1 MSADAETDPRGLSA
15 IVDGDPAAGSPGPAG
30 APAAGGQGAG
40 SPAPAGPAAGSP
52 DAAGRLLGRLS
63 VLPALLAMAWLLAG
77 LPLLLAGRFTPV
89 LMLVVA
95 VPLAALLI
103 YLGLRWIP
111 GRWQTALPQEPRQ
124 ARTPWWA
131 VAGVIVVAA
140 AFGAHQLIYHSQQII
155 VERDP
160 ASYMQFAYWIAHHG
174 SLPIPQTRAAFGG
187 AHHLLHF
194 GSLAF
199 YQVGENVVPQFM
211 AGLPMV
217 VAAGFWAGGVGAA
230 VLVPP
235 LLGACAV
242 LTFGGLAA
250 RLTGPRWAP
259 LAALVLALSLPEQFT
274 SRSAYSEPL
283 AQILFLGGLCLVV
296 DSLAAEGRA
305 ARVLAALG
313 GLALGLTLVVRIDGL
328 SDILPVIPY
337 CGILLLSRRRQ
348 AVPLIAGLVA
358 GALYGAVNGLVL
370 SRPYLAT
377 ISSSLKPL
385 VAAVAVVA
393 VVTAV
398 VVVVRWRR
406 GLPEIRSNWLPNAA
420 AVLAVL
426 ILIGLAIRPYLQPLR
441 HRSAIQAAAHV
452 RVNAQSVF
460 WAMSLDW
467 VFWYIGV
474 PAVLL
479 GTLGAALLARRCLR
493 GRAPAWTLPLMVFA
507 WIIVTVLARPAIV
520 PNQPWASRRLV
531 PGVLP
536 GLILLAVWAVAW
548 LVGWLHQRGYD
559 RVIRAGLATVCSVAL
574 VLPAAVT
581 SFGLGIATGGPLGVR
596 PVAHGLALKRTYA
609 GEIAAVNRMCAAI
622 PPGSSVVIIDG
633 QTAAWFSQV
642 VRGMC
647 GAPTAWIDQRPA
659 DVRQVI
665 SAIRQAG
672 RRPVLLGVSRSQVEP
687 YGPARQVL
695 DLRTREDTRVRTMPP
710 MITKP
715 RPIAVW
721 MTEPAQ

>member
-15 IVDGDPAAGSPGPAG
+15 IVDGDPAPGSPGAAG
-30 APAAGGQGAG
+30 APGAAGQGG
-40 SPAPAGPAAGSP
+40 GPPPGAS
-52 DAAGRLLGRLS
+52 GRLLGRLS
-63 VLPALLAMAWLLAG
+63 VLPVLLAMAWLLAG
-77 LPLLLAGRFTPV
+77 LPLLLAGGFTPV
-89 LMLVVA
+89 LMLVVS

-111 GRWQTALPQEPRQ
+111 GRWQSALPQGPQQ

-131 VAGVIVVAA
+131 VAGVIAVAA

-174 SLPIPQTRAAFGG
+174 SLPIPQARAAFGG
-187 AHHLLHF
+187 GHQLLHF
-194 GSLAF
+194 DSLAF
-199 YQVGENVVPQFM
+199 YQVGGNVVPQFM

-259 LAALVLALSLPEQFT
+259 LAALALALSLPEQFT

-283 AQILFLGGLCLVV
+283 AQILFLGGLCLVI

-313 GLALGLTLVVRIDGL
+313 GLALGLTLVVRIDGA

-348 AVPLIAGLVA
+348 AVPLLIGLLA
-358 GALYGAVNGLVL
+358 GALYGAVDGLVL

-377 ISSSLKPL
+377 ISSSLNPL

-420 AVLAVL
+420 AALAVL
-426 ILIGLAIRPYLQPLR
+426 ILIGLAVRPYLQPLR

-452 RVNAQSVF
+452 RLNPPSVF

-493 GRAPAWTLPLMVFA
+493 GRAPGWTLPLMVFT

-559 RVIRAGLATVCSVAL
+559 RVIRAGLATVCSAAL

-581 SFGLGIATGGPLGVR
+581 SFGLGVATGGPLGIR
-596 PVAHGLALKRTYA
+596 PVAHGLAFKRTYA
-609 GEIAAVNRMCAAI
+609 GEIAAVDRMCAAI
-622 PPGSSVVIIDG
+622 PRGSSVVIIDG

-642 VRGMC
+642 VRGIC
-647 GAPTAWIDQRPA
+647 GEPTAWMDRRPA
-659 DVRQVI
+659 DIRQVI

-672 RRPVLLGVSRSQVEP
+672 RRPVLLGVSRSQVTP
-687 YGPARQVL
+687 YGPAREVL
-695 DLRTREDTRVRTMPP
+695 ALRTREDARLRTSPPLITRPRT
-710 MITKP
+710 IT
-715 RPIAVW
+715 VW

>member
-30 APAAGGQGAG
+30 APAAGGQG
-40 SPAPAGPAAGSP
+40 

-131 VAGVIVVAA
+131 AAGVIVVAA

-174 SLPIPQTRAAFGG
+174 SLPIPQARAAFGG

-305 ARVLAALG
+305 ARVLATLG

-377 ISSSLKPL
+377 IGSSLKPL
-385 VAAVAVVA
+385 VAAFVVVA

-406 GLPEIRSNWLPNAA
+406 GLPEIRSDWLPNAA

-426 ILIGLAIRPYLQPLR
+426 ILIGLAVRPYLQPLR

-452 RVNAQSVF
+452 RVNPQSVF

-548 LVGWLHQRGYD
+548 LVGWLHRRGYD

-581 SFGLGIATGGPLGVR
+581 SFGLGIAIGGPLGVR

-647 GAPTAWIDQRPA
+647 GAPTAWMDRRPA

-672 RRPVLLGVSRSQVEP
+672 RRPVLLGVSRAQVEP

-695 DLRTREDTRVRTMPP
+695 ALRTREDTRVRTMPP
-710 MITKP
+710 MITNP

>member
-1 MSADAETDPRGLSA
+1 VSAGAETGPRGLSA
-15 IVDGDPAAGSPGPAG
+15 IAGGNFPAGSPSAAGSLGGAGSPG
-30 APAAGGQGAG
+30 AAGQGD
-40 SPAPAGPAAGSP
+40 GPAAPG
-52 DAAGRLLGRLS
+52 AAGRLLARLS

-89 LMLVVA
+89 LMLVVS
-95 VPLAALLI
+95 VPLAVLLG

-111 GRWQTALPQEPRQ
+111 GRWQSALPQGP
-124 ARTPWWA
+124 RTPWWA
-131 VAGVIVVAA
+131 VAGVIAVAA

-160 ASYMQFAYWIAHHG
+160 ASYIQFAYWIAHHG
-174 SLPIPQTRAAFGG
+174 SLPIPQERAAFGG
-187 AHHLLHF
+187 THQVLRF

-199 YQVGENVVPQFM
+199 YQVGGNVVPQFM

-235 LLGACAV
+235 LLGTCAV

-283 AQILFLGGLCLVV
+283 AQILFLGGLCLVI

-305 ARVLAALG
+305 AQVLAALG
-313 GLALGLTLVVRIDGL
+313 GLALGLTLLVRIDGV

-348 AVPLIAGLVA
+348 AVPLTIGLLV
-358 GALYGAVNGLVL
+358 GALCGAANGLVL

-377 ISSSLKPL
+377 ISSSLNPL
-385 VAAVAVVA
+385 VAALVVVA

-406 GLPEIRSNWLPNAA
+406 GLPEIRPDRLPGAA
-420 AVLAVL
+420 AALAVL
-426 ILIGLAIRPYLQPLR
+426 IMIGLAVRPYLQPVR
-441 HRSAIQAAAHV
+441 HRSAAQAAAHV
-452 RVNAQSVF
+452 RLNPPGVF

-493 GRAPAWTLPLMVFA
+493 GRAPAWTLPLTVFG

-536 GLILLAVWAVAW
+536 GLILLAAWAVAW
-548 LVGWLHQRGYD
+548 LVGWLRQRGYD
-559 RVIRAGLATVCSVAL
+559 RVIQAGLATVCSVAL

-581 SFGLGIATGGPLGVR
+581 TFGLGVATGGPLGVR
-596 PVAHGLALKRTYA
+596 PVAHGLAFKRTYA
-609 GEIAAVNRMCAAI
+609 GEIAAVDRMCAAI
-622 PPGSSVVIIDG
+622 PPDSSVVIIDG

-647 GAPTAWIDQRPA
+647 GEPVAWMGRRPA
-659 DVRQVI
+659 GVRQVV

-672 RRPVLLGVSRSQVEP
+672 RRPVLLGISRSQVAP
-687 YGPARQVL
+687 YGPARPVL
-695 DLRTREDTRVRTMPP
+695 ALRTREDARLRTSPP
-710 MITKP
+710 LSTKP

-721 MTEPAQ
+721 MTEPGR

>member
-15 IVDGDPAAGSPGPAG
+15 IMDGHPAAGSPGGAG
-30 APAAGGQGAG
+30 APAAAGQGTVPPPG
-40 SPAPAGPAAGSP
+40 
-52 DAAGRLLGRLS
+52 AAGRLLARLS

-77 LPLLLAGRFTPV
+77 LPLLLTGRFTLA
-89 LMLVVA
+89 LMLVVS
-95 VPLAALLI
+95 VPLAALLV

-111 GRWQTALPQEPRQ
+111 GRWQSALPQGPQQ

-131 VAGVIVVAA
+131 VAGVIAVAA
-140 AFGAHQLIYHSQQII
+140 AFGAHQLIYHAQQII

-160 ASYMQFAYWIAHHG
+160 ASYIQFAYWIAHHG
-174 SLPIPQTRAAFGG
+174 SLPIPQAQAAFGG
-187 AHHLLHF
+187 THQLLHF
-194 GSLAF
+194 DSPAF
-199 YQVGENVVPQFM
+199 YQVGGNVVPQFM
-211 AGLPMV
+211 AGLPMA

-230 VLVPP
+230 VLMPP

-259 LAALVLALSLPEQFT
+259 LAALVLALSMPEQFT
-274 SRSAYSEPL
+274 SRSTYSEPL
-283 AQILFLGGLCLVV
+283 AQILFLGGLCLVI

-305 ARVLAALG
+305 AQLLAALG
-313 GLALGLTLVVRIDGL
+313 GLALGLTLVVRIDGA

-348 AVPLIAGLVA
+348 AVPLVVGLLPGV
-358 GALYGAVNGLVL
+358 LYGAVDGLVL

-385 VAAVAVVA
+385 VAAVAVVT

-398 VVVVRWRR
+398 VVVARWRR
-406 GLPEIRSNWLPNAA
+406 GLPEIHSGWVRRASAALPF
-420 AVLAVL
+420 V
-426 ILIGLAIRPYLQPLR
+426 ILIGLAIRPYLQPR
-441 HRSAIQAAAHV
+441 HHRTPLEAAAHI
-452 RVNAQSVF
+452 RVNPPSVY

-479 GTLGAALLARRCLR
+479 GTLGAALLARRCLQ

-536 GLILLAVWAVAW
+536 GLILLAVWVVAW
-548 LVGWLHQRGYD
+548 LVAWLRQRGYD
-559 RVIRAGLATVCSVAL
+559 RVIQAGLVTVCSVAL
-574 VLPAAVT
+574 VLPATVT

-596 PVAHGLALKRTYA
+596 PVAHGLAVKRTYA
-609 GEIAAVNRMCAAI
+609 GEIAAVERLCAAI
-622 PPGSSVVIIDG
+622 PRGSSVVIIDH
-633 QTAAWFSQV
+633 QTTSWFTQV
-642 VRGMC
+642 IRGMC
-647 GAPTAWIDQRPA
+647 GEPTAWMHARPA
-659 DVRQVI
+659 EVRQVI

-672 RRPVLLGVSRSQVEP
+672 RRPVLLGGSRSQVAP

-695 DLRTREDTRVRTMPP
+695 ALRTREDARLRTSPP
-710 MITKP
+710 MITLP
-715 RPIAVW
+715 RPMSVW
-721 MTEPAQ
+721 MTEPAP

>member
-15 IVDGDPAAGSPGPAG
+15 IVDGDHAAG
-30 APAAGGQGAG
+30 APGGAG
-40 SPAPAGPAAGSP
+40 SPSAAGPGAGPPPPS
-52 DAAGRLLGRLS
+52 AAGRLLGRLS

-89 LMLVVA
+89 LMLAVS
-95 VPLAALLI
+95 VPLAAVLL
-103 YLGLRWIP
+103 YLGLRWIR
-111 GRWQTALPQEPRQ
+111 GRWQTALPAPGPRQ
-124 ARTPWWA
+124 ARTPCWA
-131 VAGVIVVAA
+131 VAGVIAVAA

-160 ASYMQFAYWIAHHG
+160 ASYIQFAAWIADHG
-174 SLPIPQTRAAFGG
+174 SLPIPQARAAFGG
-187 AHHLLHF
+187 AHQLLHF

-199 YQVGENVVPQFM
+199 YQVGGNVVPQFM
-211 AGLPMV
+211 AGLPMA
-217 VAAGFWAGGVGAA
+217 VAAGFWAGGVRAA

-250 RLTGPRWAP
+250 RLTGARWAP

-283 AQILFLGGLCLVV
+283 AQILFLGGLCLVI
-296 DSLAAEGRA
+296 DSLAAEGTA

-313 GLALGLTLVVRIDGL
+313 GLALGLTLVVRIDGA
-328 SDILPVIPY
+328 SDVLPVIPY

-348 AVPLIAGLVA
+348 AVPLLLGLLA
-358 GALYGAVNGLVL
+358 GALYGAVDGLVL

-377 ISSSLKPL
+377 ISSSLNPL

-393 VVTAV
+393 VVTAL

-406 GLPEIRSNWLPNAA
+406 GLPELRSDWLPNAA
-420 AVLAVL
+420 AALAFV
-426 ILIGLAIRPYLQPLR
+426 ILIGLAVRPFLQPVR
-441 HRSAIQAAAHV
+441 HRTAAEAAAHI
-452 RVNAQSVF
+452 RVNPPSVF
-460 WAMSLDW
+460 WAMSLNW
-467 VFWYIGV
+467 VVWYIGV

-493 GRAPAWTLPLMVFA
+493 GRAPSWTLPLMVFA

-548 LVGWLHQRGYD
+548 LAGWLRQRGYD
-559 RVIRAGLATVCSVAL
+559 R
-574 VLPAAVT
+574 
-581 SFGLGIATGGPLGVR
+581 
-596 PVAHGLALKRTYA
+596 
-609 GEIAAVNRMCAAI
+609 
-622 PPGSSVVIIDG
+622 
-633 QTAAWFSQV
+633 
-642 VRGMC
+642 
-647 GAPTAWIDQRPA
+647 
-659 DVRQVI
+659 
-665 SAIRQAG
+665 
-672 RRPVLLGVSRSQVEP
+672 
-687 YGPARQVL
+687 
-695 DLRTREDTRVRTMPP
+695 
-710 MITKP
+710 
-715 RPIAVW
+715 
-721 MTEPAQ
+721 

>member
-1 MSADAETDPRGLSA
+1 
-15 IVDGDPAAGSPGPAG
+15 
-30 APAAGGQGAG
+30 
-40 SPAPAGPAAGSP
+40 
-52 DAAGRLLGRLS
+52 
-63 VLPALLAMAWLLAG
+63 
-77 LPLLLAGRFTPV
+77 
-89 LMLVVA
+89 VVA
-95 VPLAALLI
+95 
-103 YLGLRWIP
+103 
-111 GRWQTALPQEPRQ
+111 
-124 ARTPWWA
+124 
-131 VAGVIVVAA
+131 VAA

-160 ASYMQFAYWIAHHG
+160 ASYIQFAYWIAHHG
-174 SLPIPQTRAAFGG
+174 SLPIPQARVAFGG
-187 AHHLLHF
+187 AHQLLHF

-199 YQVGENVVPQFM
+199 YQAGGNVVPQFM

-235 LLGACAV
+235 LLGTCAV
-242 LTFGGLAA
+242 LAFGGLAA

-283 AQILFLGGLCLVV
+283 AQILFLGGLCLVI

-313 GLALGLTLVVRIDGL
+313 GLALGLTLVVRIDGA

-348 AVPLIAGLVA
+348 AVPLLIGLLA

-377 ISSSLKPL
+377 IGSSLKPL
-385 VAAVAVVA
+385 AAIAAVVV

-406 GLPEIRSNWLPNAA
+406 GLPEIRSGWLPNAA
-420 AVLAVL
+420 AALAVL
-426 ILIGLAIRPYLQPLR
+426 ILIGLAVRPYLQPVR
-441 HRSAIQAAAHV
+441 HRSAAQAAAHI
-452 RVNAQSVF
+452 RVNPPSVF

-493 GRAPAWTLPLMVFA
+493 GRAPAWTLPLMAFA

-548 LVGWLHQRGYD
+548 LVGWLRQRGYD
-559 RVIRAGLATVCSVAL
+559 RVIQAGLATVCSVAL

-581 SFGLGIATGGPLGVR
+581 SFGLGIATGGPIGVR

-609 GEIAAVNRMCAAI
+609 GEIAAVDRMCGAI
-622 PPGSSVVIIDG
+622 PRGSSVVIVDG
-633 QTAAWFSQV
+633 QTAAWFAQV

-647 GAPTAWIDQRPA
+647 GEPTAWMEPRPA
-659 DVRQVI
+659 SVRQVV
-665 SAIRQAG
+665 SAIRRAG
-672 RRPVLLGVSRSQVEP
+672 RRPVLLGAGRSQVAP
-687 YGPARQVL
+687 YGPAREVL
-695 DLRTREDTRVRTMPP
+695 ALRTREDARLRTAPP
-710 MITKP
+710 LITKP
-715 RPIAVW
+715 RAISVW
-721 MTEPAQ
+721 MTEPAP